1 MKKYFGTDGIRGEAN
16 RDLTPE
22 LALRLGRAA
31 VRAMGGAECR
41 IVVGRDTRVS
51 GPMLEDA
58 LVAGLLAEGA
68 QVLLAGVLPTPA
80 IAFLTED
87 IGATAGV
94 VISAS
99 HNHYRDNGIKFFG
112 PGGLKL
118 PDDTEKAIEV
128 EFEGLAAPEQAGEVG
143 TATALEDAERLY
155 IDHLLSCASFDL
167 TGFKV
172 ALDCANG
179 SAHRVCP
186 IAFESL
192 GAEVEA
198 IGTHPDGENI
208 NRGCG
213 SNETDG
219 LVQLVTGWRADIGFA
234 LDGDADR
241 CICVDETGE
250 VRDGD
255 FMMVVTAGYLKERD
269 LLHPPLVVST
279 VMSNLGFYKA
289 LEEMGIRS
297 IKTKVGDR
305 YVSEEMLSNGA
316 LIGGEQSGHIIFS
329 EHASTGDGT
338 LTALLLAGMVKEW
351 QKTLSELSGAM
362 RKYPQ
367 VLLNVRPKSGRR
379 LEPGMAVWDKV
390 SGYQEALGGSGRILV
405 RSSGTEPLERVMVEA
420 ASKVKAEEIAQD
432 IADAISRELDH

>member
-420 ASKVKAEEIAQD
+420 TSKVKAEEIAQD